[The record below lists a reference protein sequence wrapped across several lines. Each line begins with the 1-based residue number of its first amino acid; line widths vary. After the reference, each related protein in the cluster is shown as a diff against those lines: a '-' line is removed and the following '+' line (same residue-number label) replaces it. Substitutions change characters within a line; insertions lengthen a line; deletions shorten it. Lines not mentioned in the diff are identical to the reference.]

1 MLVALLLLLIAI
13 PVAEIWVIVQVAHHI
28 GILETLVL
36 LLAVSGAGAWL
47 LKQQGL
53 ATWRRLQD
61 TMQRGEMPTTEVA
74 DGALILLGGALLLTP
89 GFITDAVG
97 LVLVLPPTR
106 GALKGLARRW
116 LHRWARR
123 RVSIVTRASGVYSTT
138 VVRHNRATTGDGPT
152 TRAPS
157 SPPLPRAGS
166 PSTEDDSPDKG

>member
-36 LLAVSGAGAWL
+36 LLAVSGTGAWL

-61 TMQRGEMPTTEVA
+61 TMQRGEMPTQEAA

-97 LVLVLPPTR
+97 LILILPPTR
-106 GALKGLARRW
+106 GGLKGLVRRG

-123 RVSIVTRASGVYSTT
+123 RVSIVTSASGVYSTT
-138 VVRHNRATTGDGPT
+138 AVRRSRATREDGPT
-152 TRAPS
+152 SRPLS
-157 SPPLPRAGS
+157 SPPLPHAGS
-166 PSTEDDSPDKG
+166 PSTEDGSPDKG